1 MKKWKNNLK
10 EEEKILFDGLMNDAL
25 RLLTVFK
32 QQQQQ
37 NEDEDDQNDEKKK
50 RARASEERRG

>member
-1 MKKWKNNLK
+1 LK
-10 EEEKILFDGLMNDAL
+10 EEEEEKIWFDGLMNDAL

-37 NEDEDDQNDEKKK
+37 NEDEDDQDDKKK
-50 RARASEERRG
+50 ACARE